1 MYTNNNRPGPGTG
14 REKER
19 KIMSSFDESMAY
31 VKRFQALIEFCDNM
45 DTDGLS
51 PLYNL
56 LLFGEKLNETP
67 YRKSSIR
74 YTDLQ
79 LVLDKF
85 REAYNHKA

>member
-1 MYTNNNRPGPGTG
+1 
-14 REKER
+14 
-19 KIMSSFDESMAY
+19 MSSFEKSMAY

-56 LLFGEKLNETP
+56 FLFSEKLNETP